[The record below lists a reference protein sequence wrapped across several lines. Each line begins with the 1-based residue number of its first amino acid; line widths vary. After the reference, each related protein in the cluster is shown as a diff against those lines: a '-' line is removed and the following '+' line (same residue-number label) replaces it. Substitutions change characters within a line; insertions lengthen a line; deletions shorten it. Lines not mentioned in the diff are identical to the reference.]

1 MFSSQIYR
9 ATFVNHRCTGGFTY
23 FALHFI
29 HATFCI
35 EPRTICRIENG
46 SQKFSLC
53 KLEKLSE
60 IFEVDLQQIKNIFFA
75 EKFAKEAYQ
84 NNCSN
89 AVFIVA
95 MRIIEN
101 IDNSILNKKTI

>member
-1 MFSSQIYR
+1 MESL
-9 ATFVNHRCTGGFTY
+9 GK
-23 FALHFI
+23 FI
-29 HATFCI
+29 KQEI
-35 EPRTICRIENG
+35 EKRNWTQTEFGAMIGINTCAICRIENG